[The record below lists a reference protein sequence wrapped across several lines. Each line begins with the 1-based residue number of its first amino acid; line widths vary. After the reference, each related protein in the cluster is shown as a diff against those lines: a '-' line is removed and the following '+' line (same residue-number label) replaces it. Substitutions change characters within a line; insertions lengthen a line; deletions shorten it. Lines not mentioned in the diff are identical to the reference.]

1 MPSLTETIQA
11 LPEVQAKKFDTL
23 EDKIGVVFDKKEL
36 LVQAFVHRS
45 YLNEHHDFPL
55 GHNERLE
62 FLGDAILELVVT
74 EYLFEEYGN
83 DEGDLTN
90 WRAAL
95 VNAKILS
102 SITYEIDMEGYLF
115 LSHGE
120 AKDTGTKARDIILAN
135 TIESLIGAIY
145 LDKGYTIV
153 KQFITRWIIIKLP
166 YVLENGLWID
176 AKSRF
181 QESAQELLGITPTY
195 RVLHEEGP
203 DHAKV
208 FQVGVYLDKEM
219 VASGFGSSKQESQT
233 EAAEAALKV
242 KGWKAQHIKIIK
254 RNPGDP
260 L

>member
-1 MPSLTETIQA
+1 MTLTEQVQS
-11 LPEVQAKKFDTL
+11 LPEVQEKHFESL
-23 EDKIGVVFDKKEL
+23 EERIGVTFEKKEH

-45 YLNEHHDFPL
+45 YLNEHHDFPV

-62 FLGDAILELVVT
+62 FLGDAVLELIVT

-83 DEGDLTN
+83 PEGELTN

-102 SITYEIDMEGYLF
+102 SIAYEIDMERFLF

-120 AKDTGTKARDIILAN
+120 AKDAGTKARDYILAN
-135 TIESLIGAIY
+135 AMESLIGAIY
-145 LDKGYTIV
+145 IDRGYVIA
-153 KQFITRWIIIKLP
+153 KQFIARWIILKLP

-181 QESAQELLGITPTY
+181 QESSQELLGITPTY
-195 RVLHEEGP
+195 KVLHEEGP
-203 DHAKV
+203 DHNKI
-208 FQVGVYLDKEM
+208 FEVGVFLDKELI
-219 VASGFGSSKQESQT
+219 AAGFGSSKQEAQT
-233 EAAEAALKV
+233 EAAEAAIKV
-242 KGWKAQHIKIIK
+242 KGWKGPRITILK
-254 RNPGDP
+254 RSPGDP